1 MRYGDDDQSNSGGFR
16 ERRGG
21 RFGGDRD
28 GNRGGGFSPVKV
40 GEEIDVTIEAVGEKG
55 DGIAKKNGFVIFVPG
70 VQQGDVVKIRI
81 TKVFRKMAFAEV
93 IGEGQ
98 AAPAAASEEK
108 SEEEKS
114 EAPAEEE
121 KAESEEETE
130 EEAEDETEDSE
141 EF

>member
-1 MRYGDDDQSNSGGFR
+1 MRYGEDSQGGGFR

-21 RFGGDRD
+21 GRFGGDR
-28 GNRGGGFSPVKV
+28 GSSGGGFSPVKV
-40 GEEIDVTIEAVGEKG
+40 GEELDVTIEAVGEKG

-98 AAPAAASEEK
+98 ASGAASEE
-108 SEEEKS
+108 
-114 EAPAEEE
+114 EAPAES
-121 KAESEEETE
+121 AESEESE
-130 EEAEDETEDSE
+130 EEPAEDGAEDSE